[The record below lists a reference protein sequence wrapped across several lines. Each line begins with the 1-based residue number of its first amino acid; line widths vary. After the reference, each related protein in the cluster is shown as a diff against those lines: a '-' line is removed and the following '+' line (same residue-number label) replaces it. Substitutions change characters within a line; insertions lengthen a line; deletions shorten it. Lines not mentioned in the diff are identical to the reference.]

1 MAHIAARRGRHLHL
15 HRRHGQERRVIDCGR
30 VAVLRRDELRQ
41 LFERRTI
48 RDRLLQH
55 GARRRI
61 VGRHARLRED
71 AAAERQAQLEQ
82 FALIFPAQRRD
93 GLLDLERIADGVA
106 KRLIHVRDDG
116 DRLAAGHFADLDHLG
131 RELAR
136 IVQRLHKRTAAALDV
151 QHDDVRTGG
160 QLLGHDAADDE
171 RDARHGAGHVTQ
183 GVELL
188 VRRVEV
194 RRLAGNDHADAIHI
208 LQKAL
213 HGQIDVEARNAL
225 ELVERAARVP
235 EAAAGHLRHLHT
247 EARHHRHE
255 HERGL
260 VAHAAGR
267 VFVRLDAGH
276 ARQIQRL
283 AAVHHGHGQVQRL
296 APVHAAEID
305 GHGHGGHLIIRDLPT
320 AVAVDHIADLLRR
333 EGLPVALFRDQI
345 AHSHR
350 DMLLLCF
357 CCNEYTTTATKL
369 QFSAEK

>member
-1 MAHIAARRGRHLHL
+1 MVDDAVLRRTAAAEAHGHEAHVRRRDVAHIAARRGRHLHL
-15 HRRHGQERRVIDCGR
+15 HRRHGQERRVIDRGR

-106 KRLIHVRDDG
+106 KRLVHVRDDG
-116 DRLAAGHFADLDHLG
+116 DRLAAGHFADLDHL
-131 RELAR
+131 
-136 IVQRLHKRTAAALDV
+136 
-151 QHDDVRTGG
+151 GG

-225 ELVERAARVP
+225 ELVERAARVA

-305 GHGHGGHLIIRDLPT
+305 GHRHGGHLIIRDLPT